1 MTIWVVVVA
10 VAVVS
15 AAFKAAGPVVLQD
28 RTFPPRTAAV
38 IDALAPALLAGLVV
52 VALLG
57 QRWQAADATVVPG
70 LVVAVVLRR
79 AARCPEYLCVAA
91 AVLVT
96 VGVRWA
102 AG

>member
-1 MTIWVVVVA
+1 MTVWLVVVA

-15 AAFKAAGPVVLQD
+15 AAMKAAGPVVLQD

-38 IDALAPALLAGLVV
+38 IDALAPAVLAGLVV

-57 QRWQAADATVVPG
+57 QRWEAADATVLPG
-70 LVVAVVLRR
+70 LAVAVGLRLR
-79 AARCPEYLCVAA
+79 TRCPEFVCVAA
-91 AVLVT
+91 AVIVT